1 MRRDEID
8 PIQLIHR
15 YLHEL
20 ELLRDKAL
28 TVRKALV
35 EQCHYDII
43 HDYRITIFEQI
54 DRLLIYHNT
63 NVVLFI
69 RYVMHP
75 QYVSDLF
82 NTSEQ
87 DSKRIAID
95 YLQRSKHALIIFVQS
110 VIESYYRA
118 FCTALALK
126 TPHNFTKVY
135 ESLFNHFNIPTDSE
149 WCKANKML
157 AKIRNTLHNN
167 GIHTMPD
174 ETIFYHGTEFIFSHN
189 TPHHAAG
196 YDTII
201 YMISDLIDFS
211 HQIGSGS
218 SNISLIDNNGF
229 VDYNNVTW

>member
-1 MRRDEID
+1 MGRDEIYH
-8 PIQLIHR
+8 IQLIPK

-20 ELLRDKAL
+20 VLLRDKAL
-28 TVRKALV
+28 TARKALV
-35 EQCHYDII
+35 EQYHYDII
-43 HDYRITIFEQI
+43 HGYRTTIFEQI

-95 YLQRSKHALIIFVQS
+95 YLQRTKHALIIFVQS
-110 VIESYYRA
+110 VIESYYRSS
-118 FCTALALK
+118 CTALALK
-126 TPHNFTKVY
+126 TPYKFTKVY

-167 GIHTMPD
+167 GVRNMPG
-174 ETIFYHGTEFIFSHN
+174 ETIYYHGTEFIFSN
-189 TPHHAAG
+189 IGPTARPVMRPL
-196 YDTII
+196 
-201 YMISDLIDFS
+201 YM
-211 HQIGSGS
+211 
-218 SNISLIDNNGF
+218 
-229 VDYNNVTW
+229 

>member
-1 MRRDEID
+1 MSRDEIN
-8 PIQLIHR
+8 PIQLIQK

-28 TVRKALV
+28 TARKSLV
-35 EQCHYDII
+35 EQYHYDVI

-95 YLQRSKHALIIFVQS
+95 YLQRTKHALIIFVQS

-118 FCTALALK
+118 ICATLALK
-126 TPHNFTKVY
+126 PHNFAKVY
-135 ESLFNHFNIPTDSE
+135 ESLFNHFNISTDSE
-149 WCKANKML
+149 WYKANKML

-174 ETIFYHGTEFIFSHN
+174 ETIYYHNTKYVFSHN
-189 TPHHAAG
+189 MPHHAAG
-196 YDTII
+196 YETIT

-218 SNISLIDNNGF
+218 SNIELIDNNGF
-229 VDYNNVTW
+229 VDYNNVT

>member
-1 MRRDEID
+1 MSGEELN
-8 PIQLIHR
+8 PIQLIHK

-28 TVRKALV
+28 TARRKLV
-35 EQCHYDII
+35 EQYHYDVI

-63 NVVLFI
+63 NIVLFI

-82 NTSEQ
+82 NTSVQ

-95 YLQRSKHALIIFVQS
+95 YLQRTKHALIIFVQS

-126 TPHNFTKVY
+126 TPHNFAKVY
-135 ESLFNHFNIPTDSE
+135 ESLFNHFNISTDSE

-174 ETIFYHGTEFIFSHN
+174 ETIYYHNTEYVFSHN
-189 TPHHAAG
+189 MPHHAAG
-196 YDTII
+196 YETIT

-211 HQIGSGS
+211 HQIGSVS
-218 SNISLIDNNGF
+218 HNISLIDNKGF
-229 VDYNNVTW
+229 VEYNKVTW